1 MKFGPDDKFW
11 VCVDPTPV
19 SELGD
24 VLYQSSLRE
33 LELQF
38 KGGLTIE
45 ENPTLF
51 TDAKEAEVEAK
62 RRMHLVNAWEAIA
75 ENLQDGTDKIEILDR
90 DGIVLFSADLKNGNH
105 GQ

>member
-19 SELGD
+19 SEIGD
-24 VLYQSSLRE
+24 ILYQASLRE

-38 KGGLTIE
+38 KGGLTMDMH
-45 ENPTLF
+45 PTIF
-51 TDAKEAEVEAK
+51 TDADEAK
-62 RRMHLVNAWEAIA
+62 AEAQRRMLLVEAWEAIA